1 MLKSILIGI
10 SVAVLL
16 DFAAFQ
22 GAYTNKVIGAGV
34 TLVVTIVTQD
44 WKLTHT

>member
-10 SVAVLL
+10 SIAVLL

-22 GAYTNKVIGAGV
+22 GAYTHKVVGAGV
-34 TLVVTIVTQD
+34 DLVVTVVTMD